1 LERLIVAILR
11 RPALSLV
18 STLVVTAVL
27 ALGLSRLELRT
38 DGAAIYPEDNAVV
51 QQTELDRDAFY
62 DPQQV
67 ITLIS
72 SRPEGPLVASPE
84 GFRFVKQIHRSLARM
99 PGVYGDGVHSL
110 ASLLD
115 VRSNLETMIITTHLD
130 SIPDDSLAF
139 SELLARLRQVPL
151 TDGLYLSVDGRMA
164 AVYVPLAES
173 IDRQVILA
181 ALDRWFQTRRDASF
195 EMRLMGPVVA
205 EATLGTMVLR
215 DLAVLIPVMVA
226 VVALMLLAT
235 LRTIGGFLIP
245 LMEAL
250 LVLVW
255 TLGLMGWVGAPVTLV
270 TTILPVILMTMAITD
285 EIHLLQRLQA
295 HLAGNGTQPPPNL
308 TGRDRLREATVSALR
323 DVGRPIIVTSITTS
337 IGFLSFLTA
346 SMLPMR
352 HFGLFT
358 AFGIVMAMVL
368 SFTFIPCLIV
378 LLPVTWFQ
386 RTARRKRQPEQP
398 RLVWVERFTAHRT
411 GVAFV
416 VGLAIVV
423 VSVPGLMWLEVQDSW
438 VDNFDKRST
447 LVSAENE
454 FNDGFWGSYRLD
466 VVFEGAP
473 GLFYQSRGVALMEE
487 FTASAA
493 GGPHVGGV
501 ASYLDVFEEVAKGLG
516 ESGRLSSLD
525 NGKLQDI
532 ATVAEMAADQKALLQ
547 LMDQDGAAARAT
559 IFVNSPNYKRSEHL
573 SDYVDQVRR
582 SIEENYGV
590 KSHVSGDIPVAL
602 EVVRSIV
609 VNQMRSI
616 SWTLLGIA
624 LLLML
629 IFPQKLAA
637 LVAMIPVTTT
647 AIIVLS
653 IMGYTGM
660 PLGIATSMFASLTIG
675 VGVDF
680 ALHFLHNYRRE
691 RQTGK
696 DHQPALVSTL
706 ENTGQA
712 IRWNATVL
720 VLGFMALT
728 FSNLRPDRD
737 LGILLAMAMVT
748 CYGMTLLFLP
758 RLLRRLALVMVLFVA
773 ALPTGAIAGERGE
786 TAPDDP
792 SAWTLVHR
800 LESDF
805 RWGARVVKIQ
815 FSTTYARKIKKPIQR
830 TMWGVINGDTS
841 DTRIMYVVTEPPR
854 MLGTTLLFADKADTT
869 APDSTWLYL
878 SAVKRVSLLD
888 IRSARAMVPGTALTY
903 EDSRGFVPVDKYRF
917 RFSEDSTEVGI
928 NEAVVIAEPLSEEI
942 RAGVG
947 FDAMVLR
954 IDLEKQFLK
963 QIDYLDDR
971 REVFKTYRL
980 EESIKLGEVWFPA
993 RVTVR
998 NDLNSAVSTAWY
1010 TYWPLAEAPP
1020 GDVFDPD
1027 IKAGLFLDRL
1037 NEVMHQV
1044 GIDSQSAGGAAKQ
1057 TGH

>member
-1 LERLIVAILR
+1 MERLIVAILR
-11 RPALSLV
+11 RPALSLLG
-18 STLVVTAVL
+18 TVVATVVL
-27 ALGLSRLELRT
+27 ASGLTRLELRT
-38 DGAAIYPEDNAVV
+38 DGAAIYPEDNAIVRE
-51 QQTELDRDAFY
+51 TESDRDAFY

-84 GFRFVKQIHRSLARM
+84 GFRFVKQIHRSLART

-139 SELLARLRQVPL
+139 SNLLARVRQAPL
-151 TDGLYLSVDGRMA
+151 TDGLYLSADGQMA
-164 AVYVPLAES
+164 AVYAPLAED
-173 IDRQVILA
+173 IERQVVLA
-181 ALDRWFQTRRDASF
+181 ALDRWLQTRRDAPF
-195 EMRLMGPVVA
+195 EMRLTGPVVA
-205 EATLGTMVLR
+205 EVTLGDMVLR

-245 LMEAL
+245 LVEAM

-255 TLGLMGWVGAPVTLV
+255 TLGFMGWVGAPVTLV

-295 HLAGNGTQPPPNL
+295 NLAGSGRQPPPNL
-308 TGRDRLREATVSALR
+308 KERDRLRQATTSALG
-323 DVGRPIIVTSITTS
+323 DVGRPIIVTSVTTS

-352 HFGLFT
+352 QFGLFT
-358 AFGIVMAMVL
+358 AFGIMTAMVL
-368 SFTFIPCLIV
+368 SFTFIPSLII
-378 LLPVTWFQ
+378 LLPVAWLQ
-386 RTARRKRQPEQP
+386 RTARRKREPRQP
-398 RLVWVERFTAHRT
+398 RLVWVERFAAHKT
-411 GVAFV
+411 GLAFI

-423 VSVPGLMWLEVQDSW
+423 VSIPGMLWLEVQDSW

-447 LVSAENE
+447 LVSAEND
-454 FNDGFWGSYRLD
+454 FNAGFWGSYRFD

-473 GLFYQSRGVALMEE
+473 GLFYQARGAALMEE
-487 FTASAA
+487 FTTSASS
-493 GGPHVGGV
+493 GPHVGGV

-516 ESGRLSSLD
+516 ESGQLSSLE

-547 LMDQDGAAARAT
+547 LMNQDGTAARAT
-559 IFVNSPNYKRSEHL
+559 IFVNSPNYKRSVQL
-573 SDYVDQVRR
+573 NDYVDRLRLSV
-582 SIEENYGV
+582 EENHRV

-609 VNQMRSI
+609 VNQMRSV

-624 LLLML
+624 LLLL
-629 IFPQKLAA
+629 LTSPRGLAA
-637 LVAMIPVTTT
+637 LAAMIPVTTT

-653 IMGYTGM
+653 IMGYAGM

-691 RQTGK
+691 RRAGK
-696 DHQPALVSTL
+696 DYQPALVSTL

-712 IRWNATVL
+712 IRWNAMVL

-737 LGILLAMAMVT
+737 LGILLALAMAT

-758 RLLRRLALVMVLFVA
+758 RLVRRLALVLALLVTV
-773 ALPTGAIAGERGE
+773 LPTGVTAGERNV
-786 TAPDDP
+786 TVPDGP
-792 SAWTLVHR
+792 SARTLVHR
-800 LESDF
+800 LENDF
-805 RWGARVVKIQ
+805 RRGERVVKIH
-815 FSTTYARKIKKPIQR
+815 FSTSYAKGNRKPIER
-830 TMWGVINGDTS
+830 TMWGVINGDTN
-841 DTRIMYVVTEPPR
+841 DTRILYVVTEPLR
-854 MLGTTLLFADKADTT
+854 MLGTALLFADKADTT

-878 SAVKRVSLLD
+878 SAVKRVNLLD

-903 EDSRGFVPVDKYRF
+903 EDSRGFVPIDKYRF
-917 RFSEDSTEVGI
+917 RFAEDSAEAAV
-928 NEAVVIAEPLSEEI
+928 NEAVVFAEPLSEEI

-954 IDLEKQFLK
+954 VDMEKHYLN
-963 QIDYLDDR
+963 QIEYLDDR
-971 REVFKTYRL
+971 REVFKTYRV
-980 EESIKLGEVWFPA
+980 EESVKFGDVWFPA

-998 NDLNSAVSTAWY
+998 NDLNGAFSTAWY
-1010 TYWPLAEAPP
+1010 TYWPLAETPP
-1020 GDVFDPD
+1020 GTVFDPD
-1027 IKAGLFLDRL
+1027 IKAGLFVDRL
-1037 NEVMHQV
+1037 NKLMQQV
-1044 GIDSQSAGGAAKQ
+1044 GIDGQSDGAAGGQ
-1057 TGH
+1057 SGH